1 MVEELITTSAGGNG
15 GADSKKK
22 PKYWLGKITNK
33 YLIIDLYTL
42 AYESREEVL
51 YRMFMHDKSTRDLLI
66 NQYKC
71 STL

>member
-1 MVEELITTSAGGNG
+1 MVEELISTSCRGGG
-15 GADSKKK
+15 DSKKK

-51 YRMFMHDKSTRDLLI
+51 YRMFMHDKSIRGLLI
-66 NQYKC
+66 GQYKC